1 MDENFDMLDAVV
13 KMFPWLDHGTD
24 LTVEQIM

>member
-1 MDENFDMLDAVV
+1 MDEDFDMLDAVV
-13 KMFPWLDHGTD
+13 KKFPWLDHDTD

>member
-13 KMFPWLDHGTD
+13 KMFPWLDHDID
-24 LTVEQIM
+24 LTDNVIE